1 MDIEKCSVKFSII
14 CTLQG
19 SLTTA
24 HKPQNSSY
32 VAFCN
37 FLCNFVIFGSDETQ
51 KLQNGILLRPRLD
64 LGECD
69 GGLGRGSSFTY
80 Y

>member
-1 MDIEKCSVKFSII
+1 MLSEVFYH
-14 CTLQG
+14 LHPPG

-37 FLCNFVIFGSDETQ
+37 FLCNFVIFGYAKTP
-51 KLQNGILLRPRLD
+51 KLQNGILLRPNRHGD
-64 LGECD
+64 RVVAVAWVVAGV
-69 GGLGRGSSFTY
+69 G
-80 Y
+80 